1 MGPPKRTQLHV
12 DLATLKDLHL
22 TGLTKDN
29 GYNALRNPYTEDI
42 KLELLLDLQEMQ
54 Y

>member
-1 MGPPKRTQLHV
+1 MEPDTLTLLHV

-42 KLELLLDLQEMQ
+42 RLELLLDLPEMQ